1 MGSFDCPEV
10 AFYSMVNGV
19 KKVAFTRTTGDAMCF
34 FVVKNYSFLQVV
46 PRLARDM
53 SYADVDAYV
62 IAHAKGGNKIWKT
75 NLQNYFLVIE
85 QCSNQLCQ

>member
-62 IAHAKGGNKIWKT
+62 IAHAKGGNKI
-75 NLQNYFLVIE
+75 
-85 QCSNQLCQ
+85 